1 MRSAARETVFKFL
14 YSQLFN
20 QTDGELFAHLKKE
33 IGLNQTDCKF
43 ADELLSFIEKDKEYF
58 LEFIQKNSLGF
69 KINRIFSTD
78 KCSLLI
84 GMAEMKNYPQTD
96 LPIIIDEAV
105 KLASKFSTEKSTD
118 FVNGILAKYAK
129 ELNRG

>member
-20 QTDGELFAHLKKE
+20 QTDGELFARLKKE

-58 LEFIQKNSLGF
+58 LEFIQKNSFGF

-78 KCSLLI
+78 KCALLI
-84 GMAEMKNYPQTD
+84 GMAEMKNYPHTD

-105 KLASKFSTEKSTD
+105 KLAAKFSTEKSTD

-129 ELNRG
+129 ELSRG